1 MGRYGYFM
9 KVSRTLL
16 LTLTVPALSL
26 ISTESQG
33 AERLQ
38 SGAGVERVSRALRGD
53 GPILRGKARR
63 MSTLPPVERVRINM
77 NVARYEGRNTVPDYF
92 SGPVIMFHLR
102 NGEVVPGH
110 VFDY

>member
-1 MGRYGYFM
+1 M
-9 KVSRTLL
+9 KVPRTLL
-16 LTLTVPALSL
+16 LSLVVPALGL
-26 ISTESQG
+26 LSTESEG
-33 AERLQ
+33 AEKLRL
-38 SGAGVERVSRALRGD
+38 SSGVEKAGRALRGD

-63 MSTLPPVERVRINM
+63 MSTLPPVERVRNNT

-110 VFDY
+110 AFDY